1 MNNLNNQEKETLNAE
16 QARENFQKNLIAF
29 CNQYGE
35 TQETLA
41 EKIGCN
47 HGTISN
53 YFIGKTIP
61 KIDILVDIAN
71 ALHTTPDELLGYPPK
86 KEKNYLQYFS
96 DKTGLKA
103 NTIKKLYDY
112 KRWNDHQKDIEAL
125 NYIIRYNEDG
135 EEALSLLRCL
145 YEAIYHQPMDI
156 DFLDPDALEAYYN
169 NTEYFLQPHV
179 FNREYVPIGD
189 IYLLLF
195 NKKMADIV
203 KKKATKLDD
212 VKDSFKKFINDT
224 IKENKRTRKKNP

>member
-1 MNNLNNQEKETLNAE
+1 
-16 QARENFQKNLIAF
+16 
-29 CNQYGE
+29 
-35 TQETLA
+35 
-41 EKIGCN
+41 
-47 HGTISN
+47 
-53 YFIGKTIP
+53 
-61 KIDILVDIAN
+61 
-71 ALHTTPDELLGYPPK
+71 
-86 KEKNYLQYFS
+86 
-96 DKTGLKA
+96 
-103 NTIKKLYDY
+103 
-112 KRWNDHQKDIEAL
+112 
-125 NYIIRYNEDG
+125 
-135 EEALSLLRCL
+135 
-145 YEAIYHQPMDI
+145 MDI

>member
-103 NTIKKLYDY
+103 NAIKKLYDY
-112 KRWNDHQKDIEAL
+112 KRWDDHKEDIEAL
-125 NYIIRYNEDG
+125 NYIIRFNEDN
-135 EEALSLLRCL
+135 EENLSLLRCL
-145 YEAIYHQPMDI
+145 YEAIYHQPVDI
-156 DFLDPDALEAYYN
+156 DILDTESIKAYYN
-169 NTEYFLQPHV
+169 NNTKYFLQPHV
-179 FNREYVPIGD
+179 SDGDYVPIGD

-195 NKKMADIV
+195 NKKISDIV
-203 KKKATKLDD
+203 KKKIVKLDD
-212 VKDSFKKFINDT
+212 VKESFQKKIDEMER
-224 IKENKRTRKKNP
+224 ENKKNHY